1 MISVGLNHNTHS
13 ANRMKVTYQYRLEPE
28 SSQKLI
34 LNEWLRIC
42 RYWYNRQ
49 LGERFSWWE
58 NNRHAVNSCPIF
70 VTRLPELLDRPNYY
84 SQKLQLPVIKKDLS
98 IVQWS
103 GELLDFKSV
112 DSTVLQDVCKRVDKA
127 FERFV
132 IGDSKGFR
140 SGKPRF
146 KTEASFKTMTFATAN
161 NEWIKLKRINWLY
174 IRLPKLGMF
183 KVRMHRPIPDGFT
196 LKQISVTK
204 KADGWYIQ
212 MVLED
217 VTIPNQTTAK
227 CALREYPRGHFRAKS
242 ADLSYPRGELREFI
256 PNWDNSMGIDAVLQG
271 DDYLATSEGEKLS
284 SLKPLRKNQAKL
296 DRISIKRNRR
306 KRRSKPRR
314 KLAKRE
320 AKQHQK
326 IARSRKD
333 FQYKTAHKLVRTGKK
348 FFFYEDL
355 NLKGLT
361 RRNKT
366 KQDENGSYLPNGQSA
381 KSGLNKSWADGAF
394 GQFFEILQRIA
405 EKAGAV
411 AVSQNPQYTSMI
423 LSYRNE
429 IIFTDCSIR
438 EYWDEKN
445 TLMVD
450 RDINSAVNLK
460 RLGLGIFPSIKRRSA
475 KLDIVGTMDDSTTKE
490 ILHTLKKGCWKPTL

>member
-1 MISVGLNHNTHS
+1 MISVALNHNTHL

-49 LGERFSWWE
+49 LGERFCWWE
-58 NNRHAVNSCPIF
+58 NNRTSVNSCPIF

-98 IVQWS
+98 VVQWS

-112 DSTVLQDVCKRVDKA
+112 DSTVLQDVCKRVDKT
-127 FERFV
+127 FERFL
-132 IGDSKGFR
+132 IGVKSGKR

-146 KTEASFKTMTFATAN
+146 KTEASFKTMTFATAK
-161 NEWIKLKRINWLY
+161 NEWINLKRKNWLY
-174 IRLPKLGMF
+174 IRLPKLGIF
-183 KVRMHRPIPDGFT
+183 KVRMHRLIPDGFT
-196 LKQISVTK
+196 LKQVSVTK

-217 VTIPNQTTAK
+217 ATIPNQTTAK
-227 CALREYPRGHFRAKS
+227 VSTGILPGGAF
-242 ADLSYPRGELREFI
+242 REFI

-284 SLKPLRKNQAKL
+284 SLKPLRKNQTKL

-306 KRRSKPRR
+306 KRGSKPRR

-394 GQFFEILQRIA
+394 GQFFEILGCIA

-411 AVSQNPQYTSMI
+411 AVSQKPQYTSMI

-438 EYWDEKN
+438 EYWDEQN

-460 RLGLGIFPSIKRRSA
+460 RLGLGIFPSIKRRSG
-475 KLDIVGTMDDSTTKE
+475 KIDIVGTMDDSTTKE
-490 ILHTLKKGCWKPTL
+490 ILHTLHRAVGSLHCNRFGSV

>member
-1 MISVGLNHNTHS
+1 MIGVALNHNTHS
-13 ANRMKVTYQYRLEPE
+13 ANRMKLTYQYRLEPE
-28 SSQKLI
+28 SNQKLI

-84 SQKLQLPVIKKDLS
+84 SQKLQLPVIKKDLN

-132 IGDSKGFR
+132 IGDSSGKR

-183 KVRMHRPIPDGFT
+183 KARMHRPVPDGFN
-196 LKQISVTK
+196 LKQVSITK

-217 VTIPNQTTAK
+217 ITVPSQTT
-227 CALREYPRGHFRAKS
+227 
-242 ADLSYPRGELREFI
+242 ELI

-271 DDYLATSEGEKLS
+271 DDYLATSEGEKLP

-296 DRISIKRNRR
+296 DRISVKRNKR
-306 KRRSKPRR
+306 KRGSKSRR

-333 FQYKTAHKLVRTGKK
+333 FQYKTAHKLVRSGKR

-361 RRNKT
+361 RRNK
-366 KQDENGSYLPNGQSA
+366 KIIDENGNYLPNGQSA
-381 KSGLNKSWADGAF
+381 KSGLNKSWSDGAF
-394 GQFFEILQRIA
+394 GQFFEILECIA
-405 EKAGAV
+405 SIAGAN
-411 AVSQNPQYTSMI
+411 AISQNPQYTSMI
-423 LSYRNE
+423 LCYRNE

-438 EYWDEKN
+438 EYWDEQN

-450 RDINSAVNLK
+450 RDINAGINLK
-460 RLGLGIFPSIKRRSA
+460 RLGLGIFPSIKRRSG

-490 ILHTLKKGCWKPTL
+490 ILHTLRRAVGSLHCNRFGSV

>member
-1 MISVGLNHNTHS
+1 MIGVALNHNTHLVD
-13 ANRMKVTYQYRLEPE
+13 RMKVTYQYRLEPK
-28 SSQKLI
+28 SNQKLI

-70 VTRLPELLDRPNYY
+70 VTRLPELLERPNYY

-103 GELLDFKSV
+103 GELLDFKCV

-127 FERFV
+127 FESFV
-132 IGDSKGFR
+132 IGDSNGKR

-161 NEWIKLKRINWLY
+161 NEWIRLKRKNWLY

-204 KADGWYIQ
+204 KADSWYIQ
-212 MVLED
+212 MILED
-217 VTIPNQTTAK
+217 VSVPNQTTK
-227 CALREYPRGHFRAKS
+227 
-242 ADLSYPRGELREFI
+242 FI

-271 DDYLATSEGEKLS
+271 DDYLATSVGEKLP

-296 DRISIKRNRR
+296 DRISLKRNKR
-306 KRRSKPRR
+306 KRGSKSRR

-394 GQFFEILQRIA
+394 GQFFEILECIA

-411 AVSQNPQYTSMI
+411 AVSQNPQYTSMV

-438 EYWDEKN
+438 EYWDEQN

-450 RDINSAVNLK
+450 RDINAAVNLK
-460 RLGLGIFPSIKRRSA
+460 RLGLGIFPSIKRRSG
-475 KLDIVGTMDDSTTKE
+475 KINIVGTMDDSTTKE
-490 ILHTLKKGCWKPTL
+490 ILHTLNRAVGSLHLPLTEV

>member
-1 MISVGLNHNTHS
+1 
-13 ANRMKVTYQYRLEPE
+13 MKVTYQYRLEPE
-28 SSQKLI
+28 SIQKLI

-112 DSTVLQDVCKRVDKA
+112 DSTVLQDICKRVDKA

-132 IGDSKGFR
+132 IGVKSGKR

-146 KTEASFKTMTFATAN
+146 KTEASFKTMTFATAS
-161 NEWIKLKRINWLY
+161 NEWIKLIRLNWLY

-183 KVRMHRPIPDGFT
+183 KVRMHRPIPEGFN

-212 MVLED
+212 IVFED
-217 VTIPNQTTAK
+217 VSVPAKSAVLGSPQEEQLFKTNQTT
-227 CALREYPRGHFRAKS
+227 
-242 ADLSYPRGELREFI
+242 EFI
-256 PNWDNSMGIDAVLQG
+256 PTWDNSMGIDAVLQG
-271 DDYLATSEGEKLS
+271 DDYLATSEGEKLP

-296 DRISIKRNRR
+296 DRISVKRNKR
-306 KRRSKPRR
+306 KRGSKSRR

-405 EKAGAV
+405 AKAGAN
-411 AVSQNPQYTSMI
+411 AISQNPQYTSMI

-429 IIFTDCSIR
+429 IIFTGCSIR

-450 RDINSAVNLK
+450 RDINAAVNLK
-460 RLGLGIFPSIKRRSA
+460 RLGLGIFPSIKRRSG
-475 KLDIVGTMDDSTTKE
+475 KIDIVGTMDDSTTKE
-490 ILHTLKKGCWKPTL
+490 ILHTLHRAVGSLHCNRFGSV

>member
-1 MISVGLNHNTHS
+1 
-13 ANRMKVTYQYRLEPE
+13 MKVTYQYRLEPE

-49 LGERFSWWE
+49 LGERFYWWE

-98 IVQWS
+98 VVQWS

-132 IGDSKGFR
+132 IGDSSGKR

-146 KTEASFKTMTFATAN
+146 KTQASFKTMTFATAN
-161 NEWIKLKRINWLY
+161 NEWIKLVRLNWLY

-183 KVRMHRPIPDGFT
+183 KVRMHRPIPDGFN
-196 LKQISVTK
+196 LKQVSITK

-212 MVLED
+212 MLLED
-217 VTIPNQTTAK
+217 VSVPAKSAVLGSPQEEQLFKTNQTT
-227 CALREYPRGHFRAKS
+227 
-242 ADLSYPRGELREFI
+242 ELI

-271 DDYLATSEGEKLS
+271 DDYLATSEGEKLP

-296 DRISIKRNRR
+296 DCISVKRNKR
-306 KRRSKPRR
+306 KQGAKSRR

-355 NLKGLT
+355 NLKGLI

-366 KQDENGSYLPNGQSA
+366 KQDENGSYLKNGQSA
-381 KSGLNKSWADGAF
+381 KSGLNKSWSDGAF
-394 GQFFEILQRIA
+394 GQFFEILQCIA
-405 EKAGAV
+405 EKAGAI
-411 AVSQNPQYTSMI
+411 AVSQNPQYTSMV
-423 LSYRNE
+423 LSYHNE

-450 RDINSAVNLK
+450 RDINAAVNLK
-460 RLGLGIFPSIKRRSA
+460 RLGLGIFPSIKRRSG
-475 KLDIVGTMDDSTTKE
+475 KIDIVGTMDDSTTKE
-490 ILHTLKKGCWKPTL
+490 ILHTLHRAVGSLHCNRFGSV

>member
-1 MISVGLNHNTHS
+1 
-13 ANRMKVTYQYRLEPE
+13 MKVTYQYRLEPE

-42 RYWYNRQ
+42 RYWYNCQ

-174 IRLPKLGMF
+174 IRLPKLGIF
-183 KVRMHRPIPDGFT
+183 KVRMHRAIPDGFA

-212 MVLED
+212 MVLSD
-217 VTIPNQTTAK
+217 ISVPNQSID
-227 CALREYPRGHFRAKS
+227 P
-242 ADLSYPRGELREFI
+242 I

-271 DDYLATSEGEKLS
+271 DDYLATSEGHKLP
-284 SLKPLRKNQAKL
+284 SLKPLRQNQAKL
-296 DRISIKRNRR
+296 DRISIRRNKR
-306 KRRSKPRR
+306 KRRSKSRR

-326 IARSRKD
+326 IARSRQD

-355 NLKGLT
+355 NLKGLS

-366 KQDENGSYLPNGQSA
+366 KQDQNGSYLPNGQSA

-394 GQFFEILQRIA
+394 GQFFEILQPIA
-405 EKAGAV
+405 AKAGAV
-411 AVSQNPQYTSMI
+411 AISQNPQYTSMI

-429 IIFTDCSIR
+429 IIFTNCNIR

-450 RDINSAVNLK
+450 RDINAAVNLK
-460 RLGLGIFPSIKRRSA
+460 RLGLGIFPSIKRRSG
-475 KLDIVGTMDDSTTKE
+475 KLEIVGSMDDSTTKE
-490 ILHTLKKGCWKPTL
+490 ILHTLHRAVGSLHCNRFGSV

>member
-1 MISVGLNHNTHS
+1 MQLGIHDMISVALKQNTHF
-13 ANRMKVTYQYRLEPE
+13 ANRMKITYQYRLEPE

-70 VTRLPELLDRPNYY
+70 VTRLPQLLDRPNYY
-84 SQKLQLPVIKKDLS
+84 NQKLQLPVIKKDLS

-127 FERFV
+127 FERFL
-132 IGDSKGFR
+132 IGVKSGKR

-174 IRLPKLGMF
+174 IRLPKLGIF

-212 MVLED
+212 MALED
-217 VTIPNQTTAK
+217 ISVPNQTT
-227 CALREYPRGHFRAKS
+227 
-242 ADLSYPRGELREFI
+242 ELI
-256 PNWDNSMGIDAVLQG
+256 PSWDNSIGIDAVLQG
-271 DDYLATSEGEKLS
+271 NDYLATSEGEKLP

-296 DRISIKRNRR
+296 DRISIKRN
-306 KRRSKPRR
+306 KSKLLSKSRR

-333 FQYKTAHKLVRTGKK
+333 FQYKTAHKLIRTGIK

-366 KQDENGSYLPNGQSA
+366 KLSQDVSYLPNGQSA

-394 GQFFEILQRIA
+394 GQFFEILECIA
-405 EKAGAV
+405 AKAGAV
-411 AVSQNPQYTSMI
+411 AISQNPQYTSMI

-429 IIFTDCSIR
+429 IIFTNCSIR
-438 EYWDEKN
+438 EYWDEQN

-450 RDINSAVNLK
+450 RDINAAVNLK
-460 RLGLGIFPSIKRRSA
+460 RLGLGIFPSIKRRSG

-490 ILHTLKKGCWKPTL
+490 ILHTLNRAVGSLHLPLAEV

>member
-1 MISVGLNHNTHS
+1 MIGVGLNHNTHS
-13 ANRMKVTYQYRLEPE
+13 TNRMKVTYQYRLEPE
-28 SSQKLI
+28 LNQKLI

-70 VTRLPELLDRPNYY
+70 ITRLPELLDRPNYY

-98 IVQWS
+98 IVEWS

-127 FERFV
+127 FERFL
-132 IGDSKGFR
+132 IGDYSGKR

-146 KTEASFKTMTFATAN
+146 KTEASFRTITFATAN
-161 NEWIKLKRINWLY
+161 NEWIKLIRKNWLY

-196 LKQISVTK
+196 IKQISVTK

-217 VTIPNQTTAK
+217 VSVPNQTT
-227 CALREYPRGHFRAKS
+227 
-242 ADLSYPRGELREFI
+242 DVI
-256 PNWDNSMGIDAVLQG
+256 PSWDNSMGIDAVLQG
-271 DDYLATSEGEKLS
+271 DDYLATSVGEKLP

-296 DRISIKRNRR
+296 DRISVKRNKR
-306 KRRSKPRR
+306 KRGSKSRR

-320 AKQHQK
+320 GKQHQK

-333 FQYKTAHKLVRTGKK
+333 FQYKTAHKLIRTGKK

-366 KQDENGSYLPNGQSA
+366 KQDDNGSYLPNGQSA
-381 KSGLNKSWADGAF
+381 KSGLNKSWCDGAF
-394 GQFFEILQRIA
+394 GQFFEILECIA
-405 EKAGAV
+405 SIAGAV
-411 AVSQNPQYTSMI
+411 AISQNPQYTSMI

-438 EYWDEKN
+438 EYWDEQN

-450 RDINSAVNLK
+450 RDINAAVNLK
-460 RLGLGIFPSIKRRSA
+460 RLGLGIFVRFVLTKPSNRGM
-475 KLDIVGTMDDSTTKE
+475 LDIS
-490 ILHTLKKGCWKPTL
+490 

>member
-1 MISVGLNHNTHS
+1 
-13 ANRMKVTYQYRLEPE
+13 
-28 SSQKLI
+28 
-34 LNEWLRIC
+34 
-42 RYWYNRQ
+42 

-103 GELLDFKSV
+103 GELLNFKSV

-132 IGDSKGFR
+132 IGDSSGKR

-146 KTEASFKTMTFATAN
+146 KTEASFKTMTFATAS

-174 IRLPKLGMF
+174 IRLPKLGML
-183 KVRMHRPIPDGFT
+183 KVRMHRPIPDGFN
-196 LKQISVTK
+196 LKQVSVTK
-204 KADGWYIQ
+204 KPDGWYIQ

-217 VTIPNQTTAK
+217 VSVPAKSAVFSTRRCAMGSPQEEQLFKTNQTT
-227 CALREYPRGHFRAKS
+227 
-242 ADLSYPRGELREFI
+242 EFI

-271 DDYLATSEGEKLS
+271 DDYLATSDGEKLP

-296 DRISIKRNRR
+296 DRISIKRNKR
-306 KRRSKPRR
+306 KRGSKSRR

-333 FQYKTAHKLVRTGKK
+333 FQYKTAHKVVRTGNK

-366 KQDENGSYLPNGQSA
+366 KQDENGSYLPNGQSV
-381 KSGLNKSWADGAF
+381 KSGLNKSWSDSAF
-394 GQFFEILQRIA
+394 GQFFEILECIA

-411 AVSQNPQYTSMI
+411 AVSQNPQYSSMI

-429 IIFTDCSIR
+429 IIFTDSEAVASRRASCSIR
-438 EYWDEKN
+438 EYWDEQN

-450 RDINSAVNLK
+450 RDINAAVNLK
-460 RLGLGIFPSIKRRSA
+460 RLGLGIFPSIKRRSG
-475 KLDIVGTMDDSTTKE
+475 KIDIVGTMDDSTTKE
-490 ILHTLKKGCWKPTL
+490 ILHTLNRAVGSLHCNRFGSV

>member
-1 MISVGLNHNTHS
+1 
-13 ANRMKVTYQYRLEPE
+13 MKVTYQYRLEPE
-28 SSQKLI
+28 LNQKLI

-84 SQKLQLPVIKKDLS
+84 SQKLQLPVIKKDLN

-103 GELLDFKSV
+103 GELLDFKCV

-132 IGDSKGFR
+132 IGDSSGKR

-161 NEWIKLKRINWLY
+161 NEWIKLKRINWFY

-183 KVRMHRPIPDGFT
+183 KVRMHRPIPDGFN

-204 KADGWYIQ
+204 KADGWHIQ

-217 VTIPNQTTAK
+217 VSVPNQTTN
-227 CALREYPRGHFRAKS
+227 
-242 ADLSYPRGELREFI
+242 FI

-271 DDYLATSEGEKLS
+271 DDYLATSEGEKLP

-306 KRRSKPRR
+306 KRGSKSRR

-333 FQYKTAHKLVRTGKK
+333 FQYKTAHQLVRSGKR

-366 KQDENGSYLPNGQSA
+366 KQDDNGRYLPNGQSA

-394 GQFFEILQRIA
+394 GQFFEILECIA
-405 EKAGAV
+405 AKAGAV
-411 AVSQNPQYTSMI
+411 AISQNPQYTSMV

-429 IIFTDCSIR
+429 IIFTDCGIR
-438 EYWDEKN
+438 EYWDEAQS
-445 TLMVD
+445 LMVD
-450 RDINSAVNLK
+450 RDINAAVNLK
-460 RLGLGIFPSIKRRSA
+460 RLGLGIFPSIKRRSG
-475 KLDIVGTMDDSTTKE
+475 KINIVGTMDDSTTKE
-490 ILHTLKKGCWKPTL
+490 ILHTLHRAVGSLHCNRFGSV